1 VRRVVFTGGRY
12 YKNETAVV
20 EVLTQLA
27 SDTVIV
33 TGGATGLD
41 TIAHNYAV
49 EMGFETEVYPADWD
63 THGKAAGPIRNKVMA
78 SLPNVEMV
86 VAFEGGRGTANMVK
100 ISDKLEIPVLIVNEV
115 DYDFA

>member
-1 VRRVVFTGGRY
+1 VRRVVFTGGRD

-27 SDTVIV
+27 SDSVIV
-33 TGGATGLD
+33 TGGARGLD

-63 THGKAAGPIRNKVMA
+63 THGKSAGHIRNHQMA
-78 SLPNVEMV
+78 SLPSVEMV
-86 VAFEGGRGTANMVK
+86 IAFDGGVGTAGMIKV
-100 ISDKLEIPVLIVNEV
+100 SEKLEIPVVIVNEV